1 MWTAWEFDPTVVS
14 GILAL
19 GLLYFLS
26 AGAWRG
32 RFTSSDP
39 VTASQASFFYAGLI
53 IFWFVLQS
61 PIDGVGDDYLFLLH
75 MFQHMVIILIVPIF
89 LLKGTPGW
97 MLEPLMRLPILSLA
111 IRTLCR
117 PLVAFT
123 VFNLVFA
130 VAHLPVFFDPIN
142 SNESLHA
149 IEHLVFLVTAL
160 AMWAPVLS
168 PIPSLPPLSYPMQ
181 MGYMFLQTLPCSIVG
196 AFIALSGDTL
206 YRRYALAP
214 RISVLTSLQDQQLG
228 GLLMWV
234 GTSLFFFGAMMV
246 MFFLWFQQ
254 EEGKGRP
261 HVHVA
266 GHSGA

>member
-1 MWTAWEFDPTVVS
+1 MWTAWEFNPTVVS
-14 GILAL
+14 GMLAL
-19 GLLYFLS
+19 GLLYFLF
-26 AGAWRG
+26 AGPWRG
-32 RFTSSDP
+32 RFPASVP
-39 VTASQASFFYAGLI
+39 VTPSQAGYFYSGLI
-53 IFWFVLQS
+53 VFWIVLQS
-61 PIDGVGDDYLFLLH
+61 PIDRVGDDFLFLLH
-75 MFQHMVIILIVPIF
+75 MFQHMVIILIVPIL

-130 VAHLPVFFDPIN
+130 VAHLPVFFDPVN
-142 SNESLHA
+142 SNEALHA

-160 AMWAPVLS
+160 AMWMPVLS
-168 PIPSLPPLSYPMQ
+168 PLPSLPTLSYPMQ

-206 YRRYALAP
+206 YQRYALAP

-234 GTSLFFFGAMMV
+234 GTGMFFFGVMMV

-254 EEGKGRP
+254 EEGKGRLP
-261 HVHVA
+261 VQAA
-266 GHSGA
+266 G